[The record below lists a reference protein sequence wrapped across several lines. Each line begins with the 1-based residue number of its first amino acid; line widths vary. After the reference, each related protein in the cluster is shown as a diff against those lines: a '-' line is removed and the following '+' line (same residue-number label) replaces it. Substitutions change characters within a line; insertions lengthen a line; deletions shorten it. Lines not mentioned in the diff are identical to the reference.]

1 MNTFVAIDLS
11 QLPAP
16 QVVEQID
23 YEQILTERKAYAI
36 SLWPAD
42 EQTEIAARL
51 SMESEPLT
59 KLLEENAYREM
70 IWRQRV
76 NEASVANMLALAKG
90 ADLENLAANYNVKRL
105 IIQVA
110 NPSTTPPRPK
120 LMESDDSLRERA
132 QMAWEGLSTAGP
144 RNSYI
149 FHARSADGRVADATA
164 ESPKPAEA
172 VITVQSALG
181 NGSASADLLAT
192 VKAYLSD
199 DDRRP
204 LGDRL
209 TVQSAQ
215 IINYQIS
222 AELYLLTSGPE
233 SELILK
239 AAKERLQKFVHQRR
253 RLGLEISE
261 SVLHAALH
269 VEGVR
274 KVVLDDWANIVATP
288 YQAPYCTH
296 IDLSLGLDDG

>member
-1 MNTFVAIDLS
+1 MNSFVAIDLG

-23 YEQILTERKAYAI
+23 YEQILAERKTYAI
-36 SLWPAD
+36 SLWPIE
-42 EQTEIAARL
+42 EQAEIAARL
-51 SMESEPLT
+51 DMESEPLT

-90 ADLENLAANYNVKRL
+90 SDLENLAANYNVKRL
-105 IIQVA
+105 VIQVA
-110 NPSTTPPRPK
+110 NPSAVPPIPL

-149 FHARSADGRVADATA
+149 FHARSADGQVADATA
-164 ESPKPAEA
+164 ESPEPAEA
-172 VITVQSALG
+172 VVTVQSILG
-181 NGSASADLLAT
+181 DGSAIPDLLAT
-192 VKAYLSD
+192 VKDYLSD

-204 LGDRL
+204 VADRL
-209 TVQSAQ
+209 TVQGAE
-215 IINYQIS
+215 IVNYQVK
-222 AELYLLTSGPE
+222 AKLYPLTSGPE
-233 SELILK
+233 TELILK
-239 AAKERLQKFVHQRR
+239 AAEAQLLKFVHQRR

-261 SVLHAALH
+261 SVIHASLH

-274 KVVLDDWANIVATP
+274 KVVLEDWTDIIATKS
-288 YQAPYCTH
+288 QAPYCTH
-296 IDLSLGLDDG
+296 IDLKLGKE